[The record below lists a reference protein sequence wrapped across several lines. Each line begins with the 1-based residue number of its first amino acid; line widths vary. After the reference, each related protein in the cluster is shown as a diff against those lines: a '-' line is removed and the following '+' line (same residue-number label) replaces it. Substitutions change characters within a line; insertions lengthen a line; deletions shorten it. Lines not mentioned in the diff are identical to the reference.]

1 MFKVHMVRIECTRR
15 IVSCLFEVETMLL
28 SHSLVK
34 RQECIIPM
42 REYAKVVFVEK
53 VSCLVDLVDSK
64 LNPILNSENMP

>member
-1 MFKVHMVRIECTRR
+1 MP
-15 IVSCLFEVETMLL
+15 SCLTVVTQPKAGSDKL
-28 SHSLVK
+28 
-34 RQECIIPM
+34 